1 MEKKKIF
8 LNKNTSPAVV
18 LVYVAR
24 AVMFTAQPMVTVCR
38 YLYYVK
44 KMIITF
50 FKSLLR
56 IFLSADN

>member
-1 MEKKKIF
+1 MEKKKKIF

-44 KMIITF
+44 K
-50 FKSLLR
+50 
-56 IFLSADN
+56 